1 MACQTT
7 SGTTSRFLTA
17 CLGLFLAAL
26 ASTTPAAADKRVALV
41 IGNSAYQHVN
51 KLPNPA
57 KDAASMADMLKKAG
71 FDVVD
76 AKEDVGNAE
85 MRRMVRDFS
94 DKIRDADVAL
104 VFYAG
109 HGIEIDGTN
118 YLLPVDTKLERDV
131 DVDDEAVSLDRIVRI
146 LDPAKKLR
154 LVILD
159 ACRDNPFQQT
169 MKRSLSS
176 RGVERGL
183 AKVEPQNPNTL
194 IAYAA
199 KAGST
204 ASDGDESHSPFT
216 TALLKQLPVPGQ
228 DLRRSLG
235 YVRDEV
241 LKSTDN
247 KQEPFVY
254 GSLGGDDVVLV
265 PGATRPAA
273 PVPAQVTALDP
284 NSPLRLDYE
293 LAAQI
298 NTQAGWDAF
307 LATYSKGLYAD
318 LARAARLKL
327 SAAAAPNLA
336 SANPEPRNLSTATAP
351 APGIDDYVGKSYR
364 VTYALRLE
372 EVWPEPGKIDHAAR
386 ETAIYVKSKTDI
398 LSRFVSLPLSPTG
411 ILRYARAPLA
421 GVDQGIQV
429 TYADNQLLY
438 IIPAS
443 NYRVKVS
450 VIANGN
456 SCTAS
461 VAFELQPGQQ
471 YYTFGRSP
479 NGDPYKLSAMA
490 AENIVCLVSPGDAIG
505 ERPVAIA
512 TQIPPNNPGANAGTA
527 PSSSTQAV
535 CHQDG
540 WQASSLR
547 NETASVNQTTTGG
560 AACVI
565 HLQSGLDSP
574 YASIAS
580 PPKNG
585 TLTLLDPLTLRYQP
599 NSGFKG
605 SDQYIFKLCASDNKT
620 GRSGCSTITYNV
632 TAN

>member
-1 MACQTT
+1 MACKTT
-7 SGTTSRFLTA
+7 SGTTSRFLAGT
-17 CLGLFLAAL
+17 LGIFLAFI

-57 KDAASMADMLKKAG
+57 KDAASMADMLKKAD
-71 FDVVD
+71 FDVVN

-85 MRRMVRDFS
+85 MRHMIRDFS
-94 DKIRDADVAL
+94 DQIAGADVAL

-146 LDPAKKLR
+146 LDPVKKLR

-176 RGVERGL
+176 RGVTRGL
-183 AKVEPQNPNTL
+183 AKVEPQSPNTL

-204 ASDGDESHSPFT
+204 ASDGDEQHSPFT

-241 LKSTDN
+241 LKSTAN
-247 KQEPFVY
+247 QQEPFVY

-265 PGATRPAA
+265 PGAARPA

-284 NSPLRLDYE
+284 NSPIRMDYE

-298 NTQAGWDAF
+298 NTQAAWDAF
-307 LATYSKGLYAD
+307 LTTYPKGFYSE
-318 LARAARLKL
+318 LARAARSKL
-327 SAAAAPNLA
+327 NAPTKQDVA
-336 SANPEPRNLSTATAP
+336 TAEPRNLSPAEPAGHP
-351 APGIDDYVGKSYR
+351 AAGLAPGIDDYVGKSYR
-364 VTYALRLE
+364 VTYAIRQE
-372 EVWPEPGKIDHAAR
+372 ELWPEPGKIDRAGR
-386 ETAIYVKSKTDI
+386 ETAIYVRSKNDI

-411 ILRYARAPLA
+411 LLRYARAPL
-421 GVDQGIQV
+421 GMVDKEIQV
-429 TYADNQLLY
+429 TYSDNHLLFT
-438 IIPAS
+438 IQAR
-443 NYRVKVS
+443 NYQVKVA
-450 VIANGN
+450 VTANGN
-456 SCTAS
+456 SCNAG
-461 VAFELQPGQQ
+461 VVFELQPDQQ
-471 YYTFGRSP
+471 YYLYGRSP
-479 NGDPYKLSAMA
+479 NGDPYKLRAMA
-490 AENIVCLVSPGDAIG
+490 AENIVCSVVPRDAIG
-505 ERPVAIA
+505 EPTVAAA
-512 TQIPPNNPGANAGTA
+512 TQTPTNNSNGGNAA
-527 PSSSTQAV
+527 SPSPQPV
-535 CHQDG
+535 CQQDA
-540 WQASSLR
+540 WKAASLK
-547 NETASVNQTTTGG
+547 NETAFPT
-560 AACVI
+560 
-565 HLQSGLDSP
+565 GLDAA
-574 YASIAS
+574 YASITS

-585 TLTLLDPLTLRYQP
+585 SLSVLDPLTLKYQP
-599 NSGFKG
+599 NPGFKG
-605 SDQYIFKLCASDNKT
+605 SDQYVFKLCGSDNKT